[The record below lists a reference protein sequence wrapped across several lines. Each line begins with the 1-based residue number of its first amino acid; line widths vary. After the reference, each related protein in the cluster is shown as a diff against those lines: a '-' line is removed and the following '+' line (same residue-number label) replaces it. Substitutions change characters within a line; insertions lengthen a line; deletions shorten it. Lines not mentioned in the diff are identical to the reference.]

1 MDFLRDFI
9 TANPILAASLSS
21 LWGAIVI
28 DLMAF
33 SKTKEPGPFL
43 SQFGLKVA
51 ALRYLQALVAGFVG
65 NMMIAGAAGAVVGL
79 LIWGF

>member
-1 MDFLRDFI
+1 MDTLRSVI
-9 TANPILAASLSS
+9 VANPILAASLSS

-33 SKTKEPGPFL
+33 SKTKEPGSFL

-51 ALRYLQALVAGFVG
+51 LLRYLQALVAGFVG
-65 NMMIAGAAGAVVGL
+65 NVMIAGAAGAVVGL
-79 LIWGF
+79 LVWGL